1 MAEFRRKEAI
11 WQIFGTF
18 LARVW
23 YSVIVEQAKL
33 TERDERMRQGEDIL
47 FRELVREQA
56 HCNEQAE
63 GALVE
68 EWLDVVIRVALELA
82 VGNAERAAA
91 VWTEIRESIEARLQT
106 SLTRDGE

>member
-1 MAEFRRKEAI
+1 LAEFRRKEAI

-82 VGNAERAAA
+82 VGNAEPAAA